1 MWAATVTWVPLS
13 LGAGDEATEVEEDMG
28 QQEMARKI
36 WDDLGLPLPSSP
48 FFCPG
53 SREGVIG
60 IQERT
65 ILSRCNIPQR
75 SLRSPWATWSL
86 IPSPGFWSSEHRQ
99 KNQIPHLRL
108 PQQALPFCFSFLT
121 KRHPFSPGDWHRGG
135 GFCSL
140 CLLHMP
146 NVRPISCPSLPVLCT
161 RGLTSMDCWPRLP
174 CQLASGWAWSM
185 GGSSRK

>member
-1 MWAATVTWVPLS
+1 M
-13 LGAGDEATEVEEDMG
+13 EEDMG

-75 SLRSPWATWSL
+75 RS
-86 IPSPGFWSSEHRQ
+86 
-99 KNQIPHLRL
+99 
-108 PQQALPFCFSFLT
+108 ALTLGHVIS
-121 KRHPFSPGDWHRGG
+121 D
-135 GFCSL
+135 
-140 CLLHMP
+140 
-146 NVRPISCPSLPVLCT
+146 PI
-161 RGLTSMDCWPRLP
+161 PRL
-174 CQLASGWAWSM
+174 L
-185 GGSSRK
+185 KL